1 MILKLVNLKALLYFR
16 DKNYVG
22 GEKSLAAKDFSSW
35 CDKLLV
41 NPEVEHN
48 KMYIR
53 VEYKAKLVI
62 NKDIVIPDLL
72 ALKSWWIG
80 ELKGL

>member
-1 MILKLVNLKALLYFR
+1 MILKLNLKTFLHFR
-16 DKNYVG
+16 DKNSVG
-22 GEKSLAAKDFSSW
+22 GQKSLAAKDFSSW

-41 NPEVEHN
+41 NPEVEHS
-48 KMYIR
+48 KIYIR

-72 ALKSWWIG
+72 ALKSWWIA
-80 ELKGL
+80 EAKGT

>member
-1 MILKLVNLKALLYFR
+1 MILKLNLKTFLHFR
-16 DKNYVG
+16 DKNSVG
-22 GEKSLAAKDFSSW
+22 GQKSLAAKDFSSW

-41 NPEVEHN
+41 NPEVEHS
-48 KMYIR
+48 KIYIR

-72 ALKSWWIG
+72 AVKSWWIA
-80 ELKGL
+80 EAKGT

>member
-1 MILKLVNLKALLYFR
+1 MILKLNLKAFLHFR
-16 DKNYVG
+16 DKNSVG
-22 GEKSLAAKDFSSW
+22 GQKSLAAKDFSSC

-48 KMYIR
+48 KIYIR

-72 ALKSWWIG
+72 ALKSWWIA
-80 ELKGL
+80 EAKGT

>member
-1 MILKLVNLKALLYFR
+1 MILKLNLKAFLHFR
-16 DKNYVG
+16 DKNSVG
-22 GEKSLAAKDFSSW
+22 GQKSLAAKYFSSW

-48 KMYIR
+48 KIYIR

-72 ALKSWWIG
+72 ALKSWWIA
-80 ELKGL
+80 EAKGT

>member
-1 MILKLVNLKALLYFR
+1 MILKLNLKAFLHFR
-16 DKNYVG
+16 DKNSVG
-22 GEKSLAAKDFSSW
+22 GQKSLAAKDFSSW

-41 NPEVEHN
+41 NPEVEHS
-48 KMYIR
+48 KIYIR

-72 ALKSWWIG
+72 AVKSWWIA
-80 ELKGL
+80 EAKGT